1 MALKGD
7 IADFDLADIIQ
18 LIGRGRKTGKLVISG
33 ARNYVTLYFKEG
45 QAVFASP
52 AHQRDYIGN
61 ILVRRGV
68 VSQPDVEAALT
79 VQRKLRKRGQNVRI
93 GSILAAKG
101 AITRETLGKFIRLQI
116 EETVMAALSET
127 SGHFEFVSEME
138 LDDDDILI
146 AVDPEWVI
154 LESSRQLD
162 EWGEVGKNAPAP
174 DAVFTINAD
183 LRSTTTINLEIDD
196 WRLIS
201 LVNGSRTVEEIVN
214 RSGLSRL
221 AALRMISR
229 LAETKIII
237 KNRAQASNGNHWSLV
252 PGTFKPSPPPNKN
265 ILGRIIER
273 IRGL

>member
-1 MALKGD
+1 MALEGD

-18 LIGRGRKTGKLVISG
+18 LIGRGRKTGKLVITG

-68 VSQPDVEAALT
+68 VSHADVEAALT

-101 AITRETLGKFIRLQI
+101 AISRETLGKFIRLQI

-154 LESSRQLD
+154 LESSRQMD

-183 LRSTTTINLEIDD
+183 LHSTTTINLEIDD

-201 LVNGSRTVEEIVN
+201 LVNGSRTVEEVVN

-221 AALRMISR
+221 AALRMISH

-237 KNRAQASNGNHWSLV
+237 KNRGQASNGNHWSLV
-252 PGTFKPSPPPNKN
+252 PGTFERAAPPQKN

-273 IRGL
+273 IRSL